1 MTLFETLRS
10 FADKLS
16 SPKAS
21 DADTLVRIKGFFADK
36 ALVCAGDDSTEFL
49 RRLNRCETLQ
59 DLWGMRVEFYTMLA
73 RNFGE
78 LEAMRHT
85 DSVQAMF
92 DPFIERGKIKG
103 ATTRASGS
111 RNFNSSH
118 SRRGASTLNGI
129 GGKKPVEHK

>member
-1 MTLFETLRS
+1 MTFLETLRS

-16 SPKAS
+16 TPKAS
-21 DADTLVRIKGFFADK
+21 DADVLVRIKGYFADK
-36 ALVCAGDDSTEFL
+36 ALVCTGEDSTEFL

-111 RNFNSSH
+111 RQFNTSN
-118 SRRGASTLNGI
+118 SRERTSTQPGAEGS
-129 GGKKPVEHK
+129 KKTG